1 MKASVY
7 YRGKEGYN
15 CSQAVL
21 KAFQQEY
28 SLSEET
34 IVLYSQY
41 GGGKADKGICGA
53 LFATYLL
60 IKDLEQIRRIE
71 AYFEE
76 KAGSKRCKEIRKLNR
91 LSCSDCVDLG
101 FEAVRR
107 TAAKR

>member
-1 MKASVY
+1 MKASIY

-21 KAFQQEY
+21 KASQEKY
-28 SLSEET
+28 GLSEEM
-34 IVLYSQY
+34 IKLYAQY
-41 GGGKADKGICGA
+41 GGGRADNGVCGA

-60 IKDLEQIRRIE
+60 IKDPQQVGQIN

-76 KAGSKRCKEIRKLNR
+76 KAGSTRCKEIKKLNR

-101 FEAVRR
+101 FEVVSRVEP
-107 TAAKR
+107 K